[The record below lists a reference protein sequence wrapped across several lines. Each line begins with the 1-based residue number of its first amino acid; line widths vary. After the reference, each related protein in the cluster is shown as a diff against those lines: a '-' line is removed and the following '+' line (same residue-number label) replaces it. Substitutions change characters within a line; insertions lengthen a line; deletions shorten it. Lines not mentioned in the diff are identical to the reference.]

1 MRKLILGT
9 LVVLT
14 AVSCNQKKIEQL
26 QFQRDSIQQEK
37 DLVVKERDSFLE
49 IISEIQS
56 NFTAIK
62 EVELGILDQT
72 QGVEGMNS
80 ASKARIQEDLQF
92 ITNKIQENKTRIAQ
106 LESDLKK
113 SQGQAAHYKNLVAN
127 LQKDLEIRTKEIAE
141 LKAQL
146 ELKDLEIE
154 KLGSKVAVLSHT
166 KDSLSTLSAKQL
178 AAIKAQEEEINGG
191 WYIIAKKS
199 DLKAKGMKEGA
210 LKTAK
215 LDKGK
220 FKQIDIREVKEFDLG
235 SKKAKLYSS
244 HPAASY
250 SLEKKSA
257 NDKTLVLKIKDVK
270 SFWANTRY
278 LIVQVN

>member
-80 ASKARIQEDLQF
+80 ASKARIREDLQF

>member
-9 LVVLT
+9 LVVLM
-14 AVSCNQKKIEQL
+14 AASCNQKKIEQL

-62 EVELGILDQT
+62 EVELGIIDQT
-72 QGVEGMNS
+72 QGVEGLNS

-92 ITNKIQENKTRIAQ
+92 ITNKIQENKDRIAQ

-113 SQGQAAHYKNLVAN
+113 AQGSAAHYKNLVAS
-127 LQKDLEIRTKEIAE
+127 LQKDLEIRTQEIAE

-154 KLGSKVAVLSHT
+154 KLGSQVVNLSNS
-166 KDSLSTLSAKQL
+166 KDSLSTLSAKQF
-178 AAIKAQEEEINGG
+178 AAIKAQEEELNGG

-199 DLKAKGMKEGA
+199 DLKAKGLKEGA
-210 LKTAK
+210 LKTAR

-220 FKQIDIREVKEFDLG
+220 FKQIDIREVKEIDLG

-250 SLEKKSA
+250 SLEKTSA
-257 NDKTLVLKIKDVK
+257 TDKNLVLKIKDVK

-278 LIVQVN
+278 LIVQIN